1 MNTSGIVSEALAI
14 QKIISEELSAKSV
27 VPEKIHRILKSLV
40 DSLKADGALLYAT
53 VDENYLE
60 LMGRY
65 NVDEYKNNIRYE
77 EDIIGSSA
85 SSKIVR
91 FSTDSAKNI
100 SEICIPITRLHITIG
115 VIVLLKHN
123 IDGYDEAKIE
133 EIETLCLPLVDLV
146 SSRMFEDYKNQIIRE
161 KGIVVRDVLRGV
173 SMNKGY
179 GVGKAVLHYRQR
191 ELVNIFADNVE
202 LEQSKLAEGRRK
214 MVEYIDKKI
223 AQAGSYMGNTTEI
236 MEAYRMFAMDKGW
249 YKKISADIAKGY
261 TAEAAVEH
269 VYEDM
274 WGRLSNTN
282 DPYIKEKLYDLRDVS
297 DRLRAFIGGDVERN
311 FVSSDEDI
319 VIIAQSMGPADLM
332 DYNYTKIKAL
342 VIEECSPTLHVV
354 IVAKAL
360 NIPVI
365 AKIYGVLKEV
375 KAGEIVA
382 VDGDEGLL
390 YPNPSEKLIA
400 EYKKKSVGR
409 QKIFDELESLGSK
422 TTKTKDDIKINL
434 ALNYGLDLDYDYIK
448 PTHCDGIGLY
458 RTEITFMSAD
468 KMPDVES
475 QRKQYSRLFE
485 ALDNKKIIFRSLD
498 VGSDKFLPYWG
509 EIKEDNPAIGWRSIR
524 ITLDRRSIL
533 RQQIRAMLRAAAG
546 KELNVMFPMI
556 STCEEFLE
564 AKETLMLEYER
575 EKQRGHQTAEKVNV
589 GIMIEVPSVL
599 FQLDEI
605 LQQVDFVSV
614 GTNDLY
620 QFVFACDR
628 GNPRLTARYDVLS
641 APFLKLMK
649 MIVDKAGQYKVY
661 CSVCGEMASNPLE
674 AMVLIGL
681 GYRNLSVSGA
691 AYANVKKMILSM
703 KNEDV
708 ADYVRSLL
716 KSTKTSVRPQLLAY
730 AYDHTIAID

>member
-77 EDIIGSSA
+77 EGIIGSSA

-123 IDGYDEAKIE
+123 ADGYDDAKVE

-274 WGRLSNTN
+274 WGRLSSTN

-332 DYNYTKIKAL
+332 DYNYAKIKAL

-400 EYKKKSVGR
+400 EYQKKSVGR
-409 QKIFDELESLGSK
+409 QKIFDELESFSSK